1 MLFVSGYSI
10 GLTEDNVF
18 TGRVDALLLNRE
30 NVKKNTF
37 MSNDTIRSLSD
48 GAGKTMRIN
57 HVNENIGY
65 NMICMFQPSRHVT
78 NLDLRIL
85 KIMKK
90 LII

>member
-37 MSNDTIRSLSD
+37 MSNDTIRSLSEID
-48 GAGKTMRIN
+48 HLLSFIN
-57 HVNENIGY
+57 
-65 NMICMFQPSRHVT
+65 
-78 NLDLRIL
+78 
-85 KIMKK
+85 KK
-90 LII
+90 LRMII